1 MKIYVATSW
10 KNTRYTEV
18 LASLLLDDH
27 EVYDWRKPARESYR
41 REKAFM
47 WDALL
52 HDPTQTTPE
61 QFTIALHSLDAQV
74 QLHRDVDALVDAD
87 ALILVLPCGKS
98 AHTEF
103 GYASA
108 LGKQTYVLTE
118 PDTIE
123 AELLY
128 GLAVVV
134 TPHLALIRDRLSE
147 VVW

>member
-27 EVYDWRKPARESYR
+27 EVYDWRASYYHDGTPF
-41 REKAFM
+41 K